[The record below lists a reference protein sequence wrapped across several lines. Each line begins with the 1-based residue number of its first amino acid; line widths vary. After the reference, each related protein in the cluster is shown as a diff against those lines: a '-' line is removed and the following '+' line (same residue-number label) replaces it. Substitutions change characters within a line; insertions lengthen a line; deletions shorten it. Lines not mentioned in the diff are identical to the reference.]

1 MKTLA
6 FQGRG
11 QTAASAIVRADAV
24 TICGIDERIVEGD
37 VPEVSWVRTFG
48 HETDGTTVHAL
59 PTVRRS
65 ARRRLPDLVRGGV
78 LNGNVGPTTLP
89 SWPVRDL
96 SDWCPS

>member
-11 QTAASAIVRADAV
+11 QTAASAIGRADAV

-48 HETDGTTVHAL
+48 HETGGTTAH
-59 PTVRRS
+59 PRS
-65 ARRRLPDLVRGGV
+65 AVLLADVFQTSCEVGV

-89 SWPVRDL
+89 PWPVRDL
-96 SDWCPS
+96 SDWRPS